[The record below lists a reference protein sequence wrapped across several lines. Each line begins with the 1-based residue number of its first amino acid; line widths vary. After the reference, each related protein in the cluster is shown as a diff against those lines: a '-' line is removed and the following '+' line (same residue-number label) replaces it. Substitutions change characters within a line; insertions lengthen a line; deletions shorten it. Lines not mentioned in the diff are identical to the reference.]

1 MRNIVKKWFK
11 RLTTLIC
18 IFAITGGFLFEGSE
32 AIANNAAAIQQQLDQ
47 AEKEKQELEQKQE
60 ENENEL
66 SGLKAEKNTLQGKLQ
81 ELNTTLE
88 EVGYHLE
95 DLEDQIAIKER
106 DIELAAAALEEAIA
120 EEQDQYDSMVLRVKQ
135 TYERN
140 DTSVINA
147 ILHAGSLAKLLN
159 MEEYYRR
166 IEEYDQQKLKEF
178 KEGRARIAEE
188 KKRLETEQ
196 LALEELKEEAEIEK
210 ARVEEI
216 VARTRDSIS
225 AYSGQIAD
233 TEAEIEAYEAQIAE
247 KEKDVEYLKKILE
260 EERAKS
266 RLAQNSTW
274 RDISEV
280 SFAEGDRTLLA
291 NLIYCEAGGE
301 PYEGQVAVG
310 AVVMNRVLS
319 SVFPDT
325 ISGVIYAPHQFSPAG
340 SGRLALALAQNKATD
355 SCYRAADE
363 AMSGY
368 SNVGSCVY
376 FRTPIEGLSGISIG
390 GHIFY

>member
-1 MRNIVKKWFK
+1 MKKFRK
-11 RLTTLIC
+11 QLVSALTVIAVMLS
-18 IFAITGGFLFEGSE
+18 GFVMPVSVNADTASE
-32 AIANNAAAIQQQLDQ
+32 LQQKIDQ
-47 AEKEKQELEQKQE
+47 AQREKEELEKQQE
-60 ENENEL
+60 QNENEL
-66 SGLKAEKNTLQGKLQ
+66 SGLKQEKNTLQGKLY

-95 DLEDQIAIKER
+95 DLEDRIIMKELDIQIAQS
-106 DIELAAAALEEAIA
+106 ALEEAIA
-120 EEQDQYDSMVLRVKQ
+120 AEQQQYEDMVRRVKQ

-140 DTSVINA
+140 ESSMLNE
-147 ILHAGSLAKLLN
+147 ILNAGSLSKLLN
-159 MEEYYRR
+159 LEEYYRKV
-166 IEEYDQQKLKEF
+166 EEYDQKKLKEF
-178 KEGRARIAEE
+178 KESRAKIAEE
-188 KKRLETEQ
+188 KERLELEQ
-196 LALEELKEEAEIEK
+196 IALQDLRDEAEQERE
-210 ARVEEI
+210 RVEQI
-216 VARTRDSIS
+216 VKETQGSIS
-225 AYSGQIAD
+225 IYSEQI
-233 TEAEIEAYEAQIAE
+233 TETEEQIEAYENQIAE
-247 KEKDVEYLKKILE
+247 KEKDMEYLKKLLE

-266 RLAQNSTW
+266 RLAKNSTW

-301 PYEGQVAVG
+301 SYEGQVAVG

-325 ISGVIYAPHQFSPAG
+325 VSGVIYAPKQFSPAG

>member
-1 MRNIVKKWFK
+1 MKKFRK
-11 RLTTLIC
+11 QLVSALTVIAVMLS
-18 IFAITGGFLFEGSE
+18 GFVVPVNVNADTASE
-32 AIANNAAAIQQQLDQ
+32 LQQKIDQ
-47 AEKEKQELEQKQE
+47 AQREKEELEKQQE
-60 ENENEL
+60 QNENEL
-66 SGLKAEKNTLQGKLQ
+66 SGLKQEKNTLQGKLY

-95 DLEDQIAIKER
+95 DLEDRIIMKELDIQIAQ
-106 DIELAAAALEEAIA
+106 AALEEAIA
-120 EEQDQYDSMVLRVKQ
+120 TEQQQYEDMVRRVKQ

-140 DTSVINA
+140 ESSMLNE
-147 ILHAGSLAKLLN
+147 ILNAGSLSKLLN
-159 MEEYYRR
+159 LEEYYRKV
-166 IEEYDQQKLKEF
+166 EEYDQKKLKEF
-178 KEGRARIAEE
+178 KESRAKIAEE
-188 KKRLETEQ
+188 KERLELEQ
-196 LALEELKEEAEIEK
+196 VALQDLRDEAEQERE
-210 ARVEEI
+210 RVEQI
-216 VARTRDSIS
+216 VKETQGSINIYS
-225 AYSGQIAD
+225 AQI
-233 TEAEIEAYEAQIAE
+233 TETEEQIEAYENQIAE
-247 KEKDVEYLKKILE
+247 KEKDMEYLKKLLE

-266 RLAQNSTW
+266 RLAKNSTW

-301 PYEGQVAVG
+301 SYEGQVAVG

-325 ISGVIYAPHQFSPAG
+325 VSGVIYAPKQFSPAG
-340 SGRLALALAQNKATD
+340 SGRLALALAQNRATD

-376 FRTPIEGLSGISIG
+376 FRTPIDGLSGISIG

>member
-1 MRNIVKKWFK
+1 MKKFRK
-11 RLTTLIC
+11 QLVSALTVIAVMLS
-18 IFAITGGFLFEGSE
+18 GFVVPVNVNADTASE
-32 AIANNAAAIQQQLDQ
+32 LQQKIDQ
-47 AEKEKQELEQKQE
+47 AQREKEELEKQQE
-60 ENENEL
+60 QNENEL
-66 SGLKAEKNTLQGKLQ
+66 SGLKQEKNTLQGKLY

-95 DLEDQIAIKER
+95 DLEDRIIMKEL
-106 DIELAAAALEEAIA
+106 DIQTAQAALEEAIA
-120 EEQDQYDSMVLRVKQ
+120 AEQQQYEDMVRRVKQ

-140 DTSVINA
+140 ESNMLNE
-147 ILHAGSLAKLLN
+147 ILNAGSLSKLLN
-159 MEEYYRR
+159 LEEYYRKV
-166 IEEYDQQKLKEF
+166 EEYDQKKLKEF
-178 KEGRARIAEE
+178 KESRAKIAEE
-188 KKRLETEQ
+188 KERLELEQ
-196 LALEELKEEAEIEK
+196 IALQDLRDEAEQERE
-210 ARVEEI
+210 RVEQI
-216 VARTRDSIS
+216 VKETQGSINIYS
-225 AYSGQIAD
+225 AQI
-233 TEAEIEAYEAQIAE
+233 TETEEQIEAYENQIAE
-247 KEKDVEYLKKILE
+247 KEKDMEYLKKLLE

-266 RLAQNSTW
+266 RLAKNSTW

-301 PYEGQVAVG
+301 SYEGQVAVG

-325 ISGVIYAPHQFSPAG
+325 VSGVIYAPKQFSPAG

>member
-1 MRNIVKKWFK
+1 MH
-11 RLTTLIC
+11 
-18 IFAITGGFLFEGSE
+18 S
-32 AIANNAAAIQQQLDQ
+32 AAGNVQALQQQIDQ
-47 AEKEKQELEQKQE
+47 AQKEKEKLEQQQQQ
-60 ENENEL
+60 NENEL
-66 SGLKAEKNTLQGKLQ
+66 TGLKQEKNTLQGKLY

-88 EVGYHLE
+88 EVGYHLD
-95 DLEDQIAIKER
+95 DLEDQINIKEV
-106 DIELAAAALEEAIA
+106 DIANAEAALEEAISI
-120 EEQDQYDSMVLRVKQ
+120 EEQQYQSMVLRVKQ

-140 DTSVINA
+140 DTSIINA

-159 MEEYYRR
+159 LEEYYRK

-178 KEGRARIAEE
+178 KESRALIAEE
-188 KKRLETEQ
+188 KKRLEEEYI
-196 LALEELKEEAEIEK
+196 ALEELQAEAEAERK
-210 ARVEEI
+210 RVEEI
-216 VARTRDSIS
+216 VAQTQQSINT
-225 AYSGQIAD
+225 YSSQIAA
-233 TEAEIEAYEAQIAE
+233 TEAQIEAYEAQIKE
-247 KEKDVEYLKKILE
+247 KEKDMEYLKKLLE

-274 RDISEV
+274 RNISDV

-310 AVVMNRVLS
+310 AVVINRVLS
-319 SVFPDT
+319 SVFPDSV
-325 ISGVIYAPHQFSPAG
+325 SGVIYSPKQFSPAG

>member
-1 MRNIVKKWFK
+1 MKKW
-11 RLTTLIC
+11 RRILSLLLC
-18 IFAITGGFLFEGSE
+18 VAIMQTGWYSVPMHS
-32 AIANNAAAIQQQLDQ
+32 AAGNVQALQQQIDQ
-47 AEKEKQELEQKQE
+47 AQKEKEKLEQQQQQ
-60 ENENEL
+60 NENEL
-66 SGLKAEKNTLQGKLQ
+66 TGLKQEKNTLQGKLY

-88 EVGYHLE
+88 EVGYHLD
-95 DLEDQIAIKER
+95 DLEDQINIKEV
-106 DIELAAAALEEAIA
+106 DIANAEAALEEAISI
-120 EEQDQYDSMVLRVKQ
+120 EEQQYQSMVLRVKQ

-140 DTSVINA
+140 DTSIINA

-159 MEEYYRR
+159 LEEYYRK

-178 KEGRARIAEE
+178 KESRALIAEE
-188 KKRLETEQ
+188 KKRLEEEYI
-196 LALEELKEEAEIEK
+196 ALEELQAEAEAERK
-210 ARVEEI
+210 RVEEI
-216 VARTRDSIS
+216 VAQTQQSINT
-225 AYSGQIAD
+225 YSSQIAA
-233 TEAEIEAYEAQIAE
+233 TEAQIEAYEAQIKE
-247 KEKDVEYLKKILE
+247 KEKDMEYLKKLLE

-274 RDISEV
+274 RNISDV

-310 AVVMNRVLS
+310 AVVINRVLS
-319 SVFPDT
+319 SVFPDSV
-325 ISGVIYAPHQFSPAG
+325 SGVIYSPKQFSPAG

>member
-1 MRNIVKKWFK
+1 MKTRRKLLAFILCVLVFAPAVTGWTSVSVAGNIG
-11 RLTTLIC
+11 T
-18 IFAITGGFLFEGSE
+18 
-32 AIANNAAAIQQQLDQ
+32 IQQQLDQ
-47 AEKEKQELEQKQE
+47 AEKEKQDLEQKQE
-60 ENENEL
+60 QNENEL
-66 SGLKAEKNTLQGKLQ
+66 SGLKQEKNTLQGKLY

-95 DLEDQIAIKER
+95 DLEDQIAIKEL
-106 DIELAAAALEEAIA
+106 DIELATAALEEAIA

-140 DTSVINA
+140 DTSIINA
-147 ILHAGSLAKLLN
+147 ILHAGSLSNLLN
-159 MEEYYRR
+159 MEEYYRK

-225 AYSGQIAD
+225 VYSGQIAD

-247 KEKDVEYLKKILE
+247 KEKDVEYLKKLLE

>member
-1 MRNIVKKWFK
+1 MKRRRSLFALLLAVIVFVSSFNLLGTKS
-11 RLTTLIC
+11 
-18 IFAITGGFLFEGSE
+18 EGD
-32 AIANNAAAIQQQLDQ
+32 NAAALQQQIDQ
-47 AEKEKQELEQKQE
+47 AQKEKEELEKKQEQ
-60 ENENEL
+60 NENQL
-66 SGLKAEKNTLQGKLQ
+66 SGLKQEKNTLQGKLY

-95 DLEDQIAIKER
+95 DLEDQINIKEM
-106 DIELAAAALEEAIA
+106 DISIAEAELAEAIRI
-120 EEQDQYDSMVLRVKQ
+120 EEDQYRAMVLRVKQ

-147 ILHAGSLAKLLN
+147 ILHAGSLANLLN
-159 MEEYYRR
+159 LEEYYRK
-166 IEEYDQQKLKEF
+166 IEEYDQKKLKEF
-178 KEGRARIAEE
+178 KETRAYIAGE
-188 KKRLETEQ
+188 KERLESEY
-196 LALEELKEEAEIEK
+196 ASLEELKAEAEEER
-210 ARVEEI
+210 ARVERV
-216 VARTRDSIS
+216 VAETQTSIS
-225 AYSGQIAD
+225 NYTAQISD
-233 TEAEIEAYEAQIAE
+233 TEKAIEAYEAQIAE
-247 KEKDVEYLKKILE
+247 KEKDMEYLKKLLE

-274 RDISEV
+274 RSIGEV
-280 SFAEGDRTLLA
+280 TFAEGDRTLLA

-310 AVVMNRVLS
+310 AVVINRVLS

-325 ISGVIYAPHQFSPAG
+325 VSGVIYSPKQFSPAG

-368 SNVGSCVY
+368 TNVGSCVY

>member
-1 MRNIVKKWFK
+1 M
-11 RLTTLIC
+11 LS
-18 IFAITGGFLFEGSE
+18 GFVMPVNVNADTASE
-32 AIANNAAAIQQQLDQ
+32 LQQKIDQ
-47 AEKEKQELEQKQE
+47 AQREKEELEKQQE
-60 ENENEL
+60 QNENEL
-66 SGLKAEKNTLQGKLQ
+66 SGLKQEKNTLQGKLY
-81 ELNTTLE
+81 ELNITLE

-95 DLEDQIAIKER
+95 DLEDRIIMKELDIQIAQS
-106 DIELAAAALEEAIA
+106 ALEEAIA
-120 EEQDQYDSMVLRVKQ
+120 AEQQQYEDMVRRVKQ

-140 DTSVINA
+140 ESNMLNE
-147 ILHAGSLAKLLN
+147 ILNAGSLSKLLN
-159 MEEYYRR
+159 LEEYYRKV
-166 IEEYDQQKLKEF
+166 EEYDQKKLKEF
-178 KEGRARIAEE
+178 KESRAKIAEE
-188 KKRLETEQ
+188 EERLELEQ
-196 LALEELKEEAEIEK
+196 IALQDLRDEAEQERE
-210 ARVEEI
+210 RVEQI
-216 VARTRDSIS
+216 VKETQGSIS
-225 AYSGQIAD
+225 IYSEQI
-233 TEAEIEAYEAQIAE
+233 TETEEQIEAYENQIAE
-247 KEKDVEYLKKILE
+247 KEKDMEYLKKLLE

-266 RLAQNSTW
+266 RLAKNSTW

-301 PYEGQVAVG
+301 SYEGQVAVG

-325 ISGVIYAPHQFSPAG
+325 VSGVIYAPKQFSPAG

>member
-1 MRNIVKKWFK
+1 MKKFRK
-11 RLTTLIC
+11 QLVSALTVIAVMLS
-18 IFAITGGFLFEGSE
+18 GFVVPVNVNADTASE
-32 AIANNAAAIQQQLDQ
+32 LQQKIDQ
-47 AEKEKQELEQKQE
+47 AQREKEELEKQQE
-60 ENENEL
+60 QNENEL
-66 SGLKAEKNTLQGKLQ
+66 SGLKQEKNTLQGKLY

-95 DLEDQIAIKER
+95 DLEDRIIMKELDIQIAQS
-106 DIELAAAALEEAIA
+106 ALEEAIA
-120 EEQDQYDSMVLRVKQ
+120 AEQQQYEDMVRRVKQ

-140 DTSVINA
+140 ESSMLNE
-147 ILHAGSLAKLLN
+147 ILNAGSLSKLLN
-159 MEEYYRR
+159 LEEYYRKV
-166 IEEYDQQKLKEF
+166 EEYDQKKLKEF
-178 KEGRARIAEE
+178 KENRAKIAEE
-188 KKRLETEQ
+188 KERLELEQ
-196 LALEELKEEAEIEK
+196 IALQDLRDEAEQERE
-210 ARVEEI
+210 RVEQI
-216 VARTRDSIS
+216 VKETQGSIS
-225 AYSGQIAD
+225 IYSEQI
-233 TEAEIEAYEAQIAE
+233 TETEEQIEAYENQIAE
-247 KEKDVEYLKKILE
+247 KEKDMEYLKKLLE

-266 RLAQNSTW
+266 RLAKNSTW

-301 PYEGQVAVG
+301 SYEGQVAVG

-325 ISGVIYAPHQFSPAG
+325 VSGVIYAPKQFSPAG

>member
-1 MRNIVKKWFK
+1 MKKFRK
-11 RLTTLIC
+11 QLVSALTVIAVMLS
-18 IFAITGGFLFEGSE
+18 GFVMPVNVNADTASE
-32 AIANNAAAIQQQLDQ
+32 LQQKIDQ
-47 AEKEKQELEQKQE
+47 AQREKEELEKQQE
-60 ENENEL
+60 QNENEL
-66 SGLKAEKNTLQGKLQ
+66 SGLKQEKNTLQGKLY
-81 ELNTTLE
+81 ELNITLE

-95 DLEDQIAIKER
+95 DLEDRIIMKELDIQIAQS
-106 DIELAAAALEEAIA
+106 ALEEAIA
-120 EEQDQYDSMVLRVKQ
+120 AEQQQYEDMVRRVKQ

-140 DTSVINA
+140 ESNMLNE
-147 ILHAGSLAKLLN
+147 ILNAGSLSKLLN
-159 MEEYYRR
+159 LEEYYRKV
-166 IEEYDQQKLKEF
+166 EEYDQKKLKEF
-178 KEGRARIAEE
+178 KESRAKIAEE
-188 KKRLETEQ
+188 EERLELEQ
-196 LALEELKEEAEIEK
+196 IALQDLRDEAEQERE
-210 ARVEEI
+210 RVEQI
-216 VARTRDSIS
+216 VKETQGSIS
-225 AYSGQIAD
+225 IYSEQI
-233 TEAEIEAYEAQIAE
+233 TETEEQIEAYENQIAE
-247 KEKDVEYLKKILE
+247 KEKDMEYLKKLLE

-266 RLAQNSTW
+266 RLAKNSTW

-301 PYEGQVAVG
+301 SYEGQVAVG

-325 ISGVIYAPHQFSPAG
+325 VSGVIYAPKQFSPAG

>member
-1 MRNIVKKWFK
+1 MTVIAVM
-11 RLTTLIC
+11 LS
-18 IFAITGGFLFEGSE
+18 GFVMPVSVNADTASE
-32 AIANNAAAIQQQLDQ
+32 LQQKIDQ
-47 AEKEKQELEQKQE
+47 AQREKEELEKQQE
-60 ENENEL
+60 QNENEL
-66 SGLKAEKNTLQGKLQ
+66 SGLKQEKNTLQGKLY

-95 DLEDQIAIKER
+95 DLEDRIIMKELDIQIAQS
-106 DIELAAAALEEAIA
+106 ALEEAIA
-120 EEQDQYDSMVLRVKQ
+120 AEQQQYEDMVRRVKQ

-140 DTSVINA
+140 ESSMLNE
-147 ILHAGSLAKLLN
+147 ILNAGSLSKLLN
-159 MEEYYRR
+159 LEEYYRKV
-166 IEEYDQQKLKEF
+166 EEYDQKKLKEF
-178 KEGRARIAEE
+178 KESRAKIAEE
-188 KKRLETEQ
+188 KERLELEQ
-196 LALEELKEEAEIEK
+196 VALQDLRDEAEQERE
-210 ARVEEI
+210 RVEQI
-216 VARTRDSIS
+216 VKETQGSIS
-225 AYSGQIAD
+225 IYSEQI
-233 TEAEIEAYEAQIAE
+233 TETEEQIEAYENQIAE
-247 KEKDVEYLKKILE
+247 KEKDMEYLKKLLE

-266 RLAQNSTW
+266 RLAKNSTW

-301 PYEGQVAVG
+301 SYEGQVAVG

-325 ISGVIYAPHQFSPAG
+325 VSGVIYAPKQFSPAG

>member
-1 MRNIVKKWFK
+1 MKKYRK
-11 RLTTLIC
+11 QLVSVVTALLIMLS
-18 IFAITGGFLFEGSE
+18 GVGSPAQVYADTASE
-32 AIANNAAAIQQQLDQ
+32 LQQKIDQ
-47 AEKEKQELEQKQE
+47 AQKEKEELEKQQE
-60 ENENEL
+60 QNENEL
-66 SGLKAEKNTLQGKLQ
+66 SGLKQEKNTLQGKLY

-95 DLEDQIAIKER
+95 DLEDQIAIKEM
-106 DIELAAAALEEAIA
+106 DIQSAQEALEEAIA
-120 EEQDQYDSMVLRVKQ
+120 TEEKQYEDMVRRVKQ

-140 DTSVINA
+140 ESSMLNE
-147 ILHAGSLAKLLN
+147 ILNAGSLAKLLN
-159 MEEYYRR
+159 LEEYYRK
-166 IEEYDQQKLKEF
+166 IEEYDQKKLQEF
-178 KEGRARIAEE
+178 KESRARIQEE
-188 KKRLETEQ
+188 KKRLELEQ
-196 LALEELKEEAEIEK
+196 ISLEDLRDEAQQERE
-210 ARVEEI
+210 RVEAI
-216 VARTRDSIS
+216 VKDTQGSINVYS
-225 AYSGQIAD
+225 AQI
-233 TEAEIEAYEAQIAE
+233 TETEEQIEAYEAQIAE
-247 KEKDVEYLKKILE
+247 KEKDMEYLKKLLE

-280 SFAEGDRTLLA
+280 SFADGDRTLLA

-310 AVVMNRVLS
+310 AVVINRVLS

-325 ISGVIYAPHQFSPAG
+325 VSGVIYAPKQFSPAG

>member
-1 MRNIVKKWFK
+1 MKKG
-11 RLTTLIC
+11 RR
-18 IFAITGGFLFEGSE
+18 IFALVLGIVLGASLIRTPEITSE
-32 AIANNAAAIQQQLDQ
+32 ASNAAAIQQQLEQ
-47 AEKEKQELEQKQE
+47 AQREKEELENKQEQ
-60 ENENEL
+60 NENEL
-66 SGLKAEKNTLQGKLQ
+66 SGLKQEKNTLQGKLY

-95 DLEDQIAIKER
+95 DLEDQINIKEV
-106 DIELAAAALEEAIA
+106 DIQTAEEELAEAIRVE
-120 EEQDQYDSMVLRVKQ
+120 EEQYASMVLRVKQ

-159 MEEYYRR
+159 MEEYYRK
-166 IEEYDQQKLKEF
+166 IEEYDQRKLKEF
-178 KEGRARIAEE
+178 KEITAYIAQE
-188 KKRLETEQ
+188 KERLEAEY
-196 LALEELKEEAEIEK
+196 ASLEELKKEAEAERK
-210 ARVEEI
+210 RVEEV
-216 VARTRDSIS
+216 VARTQNEIS
-225 AYSGQIAD
+225 KYTSQIAD
-233 TEAEIEAYEAQIAE
+233 TQAAIEAYEAQIAE
-247 KEKDVEYLKKILE
+247 KEKDVEYLKKLLE

-274 RDISEV
+274 RNISDV
-280 SFAEGDRTLLA
+280 TFAEGDRTLLA

-310 AVVMNRVLS
+310 AVVINRVLS

-325 ISGVIYAPHQFSPAG
+325 VSGVIYSPRQFSPAG

-368 SNVGSCVY
+368 TNVGTCVY
-376 FRTPIEGLSGISIG
+376 FRTPVEGLSGISIG

>member
-1 MRNIVKKWFK
+1 MVTA
-11 RLTTLIC
+11 LLIMLS
-18 IFAITGGFLFEGSE
+18 GVGSPAQVYADTASE
-32 AIANNAAAIQQQLDQ
+32 LQQKIDQ
-47 AEKEKQELEQKQE
+47 AQKEKEELEKQQE
-60 ENENEL
+60 QNENEL
-66 SGLKAEKNTLQGKLQ
+66 SGLKQEKNTLQGKLY

-95 DLEDQIAIKER
+95 DLEDQIAIKEM
-106 DIELAAAALEEAIA
+106 DIQSAQEALEEAIA
-120 EEQDQYDSMVLRVKQ
+120 TEEKQYEDMVRRVKQ

-140 DTSVINA
+140 ESSMLNE
-147 ILHAGSLAKLLN
+147 ILNAGSLAKLLN
-159 MEEYYRR
+159 LEEYYRK
-166 IEEYDQQKLKEF
+166 IEEYDQKKLQEF
-178 KEGRARIAEE
+178 KESRARIQEE
-188 KKRLETEQ
+188 KKRLELEQ
-196 LALEELKEEAEIEK
+196 ISLEDLRDEAQQERE
-210 ARVEEI
+210 RVEAI
-216 VARTRDSIS
+216 VKDTQGSINVYS
-225 AYSGQIAD
+225 AQI
-233 TEAEIEAYEAQIAE
+233 TETEEQIEAYEAQIAE
-247 KEKDVEYLKKILE
+247 KEKDMEYLKKLLE

-280 SFAEGDRTLLA
+280 SFADGDRALLA

-310 AVVMNRVLS
+310 AVVINRVLS

-325 ISGVIYAPHQFSPAG
+325 VSGVIYAPKQFSPAG

>member
-1 MRNIVKKWFK
+1 MVSA
-11 RLTTLIC
+11 LTVIAVMLS
-18 IFAITGGFLFEGSE
+18 GFVVPVNVNADTASE
-32 AIANNAAAIQQQLDQ
+32 LQQKIDQ
-47 AEKEKQELEQKQE
+47 AQREKEELEKQQE
-60 ENENEL
+60 QNENEL
-66 SGLKAEKNTLQGKLQ
+66 SGLKQEKNTLQGKLY

-95 DLEDQIAIKER
+95 DLEDRIIMKELDIQIAQS
-106 DIELAAAALEEAIA
+106 ALEEAIA
-120 EEQDQYDSMVLRVKQ
+120 AEQQQYEDMVRRVKQ

-140 DTSVINA
+140 ESNMLNE
-147 ILHAGSLAKLLN
+147 ILNAGSLSKLLN
-159 MEEYYRR
+159 LEEYYRKV
-166 IEEYDQQKLKEF
+166 EEYDQKKLKEF
-178 KEGRARIAEE
+178 KESRAKIAEE
-188 KKRLETEQ
+188 KERLELEQ
-196 LALEELKEEAEIEK
+196 VALQDLRDEAEQERE
-210 ARVEEI
+210 RVEQI
-216 VARTRDSIS
+216 VKETQGSIS
-225 AYSGQIAD
+225 IYSEQI
-233 TEAEIEAYEAQIAE
+233 TETEEQIEAYENQIAE
-247 KEKDVEYLKKILE
+247 KEKDMEYLKKLLE

-266 RLAQNSTW
+266 RLAKNSTW

-301 PYEGQVAVG
+301 SYEGQVAVG

-325 ISGVIYAPHQFSPAG
+325 VSGVIYAPKQFSPAG

-376 FRTPIEGLSGISIG
+376 FRTPIDGLSGISIG

>member
-1 MRNIVKKWFK
+1 MKKFRK
-11 RLTTLIC
+11 QLVSALTVIAVMLS
-18 IFAITGGFLFEGSE
+18 GFVMPVNVNADTASE
-32 AIANNAAAIQQQLDQ
+32 LQQKIDQ
-47 AEKEKQELEQKQE
+47 AQREKEELEKQQE
-60 ENENEL
+60 QNENEL
-66 SGLKAEKNTLQGKLQ
+66 SGLKQEKNTLQGKLY

-95 DLEDQIAIKER
+95 DLEDRIIMKEL
-106 DIELAAAALEEAIA
+106 DIQTAQAALEEAIA
-120 EEQDQYDSMVLRVKQ
+120 TEQQQYEDMVRRVKQ

-140 DTSVINA
+140 ESSMLNE
-147 ILHAGSLAKLLN
+147 ILNAGSLSKLLN
-159 MEEYYRR
+159 LEEYYRKV
-166 IEEYDQQKLKEF
+166 EEYDQKKLKEF
-178 KEGRARIAEE
+178 KESRAKIAEE
-188 KKRLETEQ
+188 KERLELEQ
-196 LALEELKEEAEIEK
+196 IALQDLRDEAEQERE
-210 ARVEEI
+210 RVEQI
-216 VARTRDSIS
+216 VKETQGSIS
-225 AYSGQIAD
+225 IYSEQI
-233 TEAEIEAYEAQIAE
+233 TETEEQIEAYENQIAE
-247 KEKDVEYLKKILE
+247 KEKDMEYLKKLLE

-266 RLAQNSTW
+266 RLAKNSTW

-301 PYEGQVAVG
+301 SYEGQVAVG

-325 ISGVIYAPHQFSPAG
+325 VSGVIYAPKQFSPAG

-368 SNVGSCVY
+368 SNVGTCVY

>member
-1 MRNIVKKWFK
+1 MTVIAVM
-11 RLTTLIC
+11 LS
-18 IFAITGGFLFEGSE
+18 GFVMPVNVNADTASE
-32 AIANNAAAIQQQLDQ
+32 LQQKIDQ
-47 AEKEKQELEQKQE
+47 AQREKEELEKQQE
-60 ENENEL
+60 QNENEL
-66 SGLKAEKNTLQGKLQ
+66 SGLKQEKNTLQGKLY
-81 ELNTTLE
+81 ELNITLE

-95 DLEDQIAIKER
+95 DLEDRIIMKELDIQIAQS
-106 DIELAAAALEEAIA
+106 ALEEAIA
-120 EEQDQYDSMVLRVKQ
+120 AEQQQYEDMVRRVKQ

-140 DTSVINA
+140 ESNMLNE
-147 ILHAGSLAKLLN
+147 ILNAGSLSKLLN
-159 MEEYYRR
+159 LEEYYRKV
-166 IEEYDQQKLKEF
+166 EEYDQKKLKEF
-178 KEGRARIAEE
+178 KESRAKIAEE
-188 KKRLETEQ
+188 EERLELEQ
-196 LALEELKEEAEIEK
+196 IALQDLRDEAEQERE
-210 ARVEEI
+210 RVEQI
-216 VARTRDSIS
+216 VKETQGSIS
-225 AYSGQIAD
+225 IYSEQI
-233 TEAEIEAYEAQIAE
+233 TETEEQIEAYENQIAE
-247 KEKDVEYLKKILE
+247 KEKDMEYLKKLLE

-266 RLAQNSTW
+266 RLAKNSTW

-301 PYEGQVAVG
+301 SYEGQVAVG

-325 ISGVIYAPHQFSPAG
+325 VSGVIYAPKQFSPAG